1 MSPALPSGRDTRARS
16 RVTVIEPTRGWVSL
30 QLREIWNYRE
40 LLFFLTWRDVKVR
53 YQQTFFG
60 VAWAALQPL
69 FMMVIFSVFFG
80 KFARLSSDGVPYP
93 VFAMCALIPWQ
104 LFQYSLAQ
112 SSGSIISSQS
122 LIKKV
127 YFPRLVIP
135 IASVLDGLVDFCVAL
150 ALLGGMMAFYRIAPT
165 ANILLLPVFIA
176 FATITA
182 LSVGL
187 WLAALNVK
195 YRDVRYTIPFISQF
209 WMFATPVA
217 YSSSVVPAKWRW
229 AYGLNPMVGVIDG
242 FRWAIL
248 GRHSPVSSSTYVSIG
263 VVALMLAGGLAYFR
277 QMESSFAD
285 VV

>member
-1 MSPALPSGRDTRARS
+1 MSSRLPGPDATVRS
-16 RVTVIEPTRGWVSL
+16 RVTVIEPTRGWASL
-30 QLREIWNYRE
+30 QLRELWSYRE
-40 LLFFLTWRDVKVR
+40 LLFFLAWRDVKVR

-60 VAWAALQPL
+60 VAWAVLQPL

-80 KFARLSSDGVPYP
+80 KFAQLSSDGVPYP

-112 SSGSIISSQS
+112 SSNSIIASQS
-122 LIKKV
+122 LVKKV

-176 FATITA
+176 FATLTA
-182 LSVGL
+182 LSVGV

-195 YRDVRYTIPFISQF
+195 YRDFRYTLGFISQF

-248 GRHSPVSSSTYVSIG
+248 GRHSPISSSTYISIG

-285 VV
+285 IV